1 MVEPVEESVDRAE
14 VVVISDPPEEAAT
27 LVLEVGMLLR
37 VEALSPD
44 ADPLVAVAVADTSLV
59 SSPGASDQGV
69 VLRASD
75 RVVVPVFDDGLDYG
89 KC

>member
-1 MVEPVEESVDRAE
+1 MEPRSLTTFG
-14 VVVISDPPEEAAT
+14 AAFT
-27 LVLEVGMLLR
+27 
-37 VEALSPD
+37 A
-44 ADPLVAVAVADTSLV
+44 LVAVAVADTSLV

>member
-1 MVEPVEESVDRAE
+1 MAEPVEESVDRAE

-44 ADPLVAVAVADTSLV
+44 ADPLVAVTVADTSLL
-59 SSPGASDQGV
+59 SSPGASDE
-69 VLRASD
+69 
-75 RVVVPVFDDGLDYG
+75 VVVPDAPDVFGYCACQRLG
-89 KC
+89 RVCG